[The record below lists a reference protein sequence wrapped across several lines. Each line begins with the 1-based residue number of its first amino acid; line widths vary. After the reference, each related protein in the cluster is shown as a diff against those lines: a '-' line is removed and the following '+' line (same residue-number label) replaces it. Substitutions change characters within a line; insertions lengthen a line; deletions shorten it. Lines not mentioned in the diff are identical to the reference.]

1 MHCGHTWIRLSFSL
15 LFFFFFLPLYSSV
28 FAFFFLEGV
37 SLFLHSFPFLSFFPS
52 FAKLSRKEFSFL
64 PKPSPLLTFS
74 IHFTTNKPLSDSL
87 SWASDGR
94 TPRTSQADSPPST
107 REGSGPGER
116 ARAQPGTWR

>member
-1 MHCGHTWIRLSFSL
+1 MATLGFVSLSRS
-15 LFFFFFLPLYSSV
+15 FFFFLPLYSSV
-28 FAFFFLEGV
+28 FAFFFFLEGV